1 MENILGAGRR
11 RRLVTGIIVAG
22 ATAGVAVTLVLT
34 SAGAPW
40 FALVL
45 VLAFLAALM
54 ILQARERT

>member
-1 MENILGAGRR
+1 MENILGAGRQ
-11 RRLVTGIIVAG
+11 RRLVNGILLGVA
-22 ATAGVAVTLVLT
+22 AVGVAVALVVF

-54 ILQARERT
+54 ILQARDRT

>member
-11 RRLVTGIIVAG
+11 RRLVNG
-22 ATAGVAVTLVLT
+22 AILAAVTLGVAVALVRF

-45 VLAFLAALM
+45 LLAFLAALM
-54 ILQARERT
+54 MLQAREAT